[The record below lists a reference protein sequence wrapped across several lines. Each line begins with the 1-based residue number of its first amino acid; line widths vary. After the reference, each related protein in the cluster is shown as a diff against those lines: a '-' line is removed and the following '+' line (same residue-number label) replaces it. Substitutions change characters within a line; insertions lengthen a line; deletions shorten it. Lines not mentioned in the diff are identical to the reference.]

1 MSHEVKI
8 DGEVIEMTHTQYELL
23 KLFTTNPNVAL
34 SREMIIEHIWGYDYD
49 ADDRTIDAHIKLLRS
64 RLGKYKDNIKQ
75 LEKLG
80 TNLNM
85 KRNNLTIK
93 SLIYFIGF
101 SLVILLILWLTQ
113 VELLGVFYERYQLK
127 NIESVASSIDKNVDN
142 IELQLEN
149 YAYNNNMCIQYYKNN
164 EIKEY
169 NTKNPGC
176 LLSAKNSTI
185 VKVKKVLYYSNKD
198 RFVKLYAPGTG
209 TKSII
214 YLVRL
219 DDNNFIFLNTTL
231 EDINTASKILKRN
244 LVYILVIIM
253 LLSLLV
259 SIVLAKKINKPILNL
274 ISSAKELGKGNYNV
288 KFKKSNIA
296 ELDELADVLEVAAS
310 EMNKTEELRRDL
322 LANVSHD
329 LKTPLTMIKAYAE
342 KVRDLSYKDKEKRER
357 DLNVIIEEADRLNY
371 LVNDLLDMSKIEAGA
386 DTLKIEEYDLI
397 EDINT
402 IIKRYEIVKETESY
416 KFELDLPD
424 KAIIKADRSKINQVI
439 YNLINNAI
447 EHTGDDLVV
456 KIAVNKVKDCYVVKI
471 TDTGKGIAE
480 EDKKLVWNKY
490 YKTDKRHKRNVVG
503 SGIGLTIVKGIL
515 ESHNF
520 EYGIDS
526 KLNEYTTFYFKIKIA
541 KKVK

>member
-1 MSHEVKI
+1 
-8 DGEVIEMTHTQYELL
+8 
-23 KLFTTNPNVAL
+23 
-34 SREMIIEHIWGYDYD
+34 
-49 ADDRTIDAHIKLLRS
+49 
-64 RLGKYKDNIKQ
+64 
-75 LEKLG
+75 
-80 TNLNM
+80 M

-402 IIKRYEIVKETESY
+402 II
-416 KFELDLPD
+416 
-424 KAIIKADRSKINQVI
+424 
-439 YNLINNAI
+439 
-447 EHTGDDLVV
+447 
-456 KIAVNKVKDCYVVKI
+456 
-471 TDTGKGIAE
+471 
-480 EDKKLVWNKY
+480 
-490 YKTDKRHKRNVVG
+490 
-503 SGIGLTIVKGIL
+503 
-515 ESHNF
+515 
-520 EYGIDS
+520 
-526 KLNEYTTFYFKIKIA
+526 
-541 KKVK
+541 

>member
-1 MSHEVKI
+1 
-8 DGEVIEMTHTQYELL
+8 
-23 KLFTTNPNVAL
+23 
-34 SREMIIEHIWGYDYD
+34 
-49 ADDRTIDAHIKLLRS
+49 
-64 RLGKYKDNIKQ
+64 
-75 LEKLG
+75 
-80 TNLNM
+80 M
-85 KRNNLTIK
+85 KRKNLTIK

>member
-1 MSHEVKI
+1 
-8 DGEVIEMTHTQYELL
+8 
-23 KLFTTNPNVAL
+23 
-34 SREMIIEHIWGYDYD
+34 
-49 ADDRTIDAHIKLLRS
+49 
-64 RLGKYKDNIKQ
+64 
-75 LEKLG
+75 
-80 TNLNM
+80 M

-93 SLIYFIGF
+93 SLLYFICF
-101 SLVILLILWLTQ
+101 SIVILLILWLTQ
-113 VELLGVFYERYQLK
+113 VELLEVFYEKYQIN
-127 NIESVASSIDKNVDN
+127 NIESVASSIDKNPDD
-142 IELQLEN
+142 IEQNLEN
-149 YAYNNNMCIQYYKNN
+149 YAYSNDICIQYYKTN

-185 VKVKKVLYYSNKD
+185 TKVKKVLYYSNKEK
-198 RFVKLYAPGTG
+198 FIKLYAPGTG

-219 DDNNFIFLNTTL
+219 DENNFIFLNTTL
-231 EDINTASKILKRN
+231 EDINTTSKILKRN
-244 LVYILVIIM
+244 LIYIIIVIM
-253 LLSLLV
+253 LLSFLV

-274 ISSAKELGKGNYNV
+274 ISAAKELGKGNYNV
-288 KFKKSNIA
+288 EFKKSNIA

-342 KVRDLSYKDKEKRER
+342 KVRDLSYKDKEKREK

-371 LVNDLLDMSKIEAGA
+371 LVNDLLDMSKIESGT
-386 DTLKIEEYDLI
+386 DSLKIEEYDLI
-397 EDINT
+397 EEIKT
-402 IIKRYEIVKETESY
+402 IIKRYEIVKETENY

-424 KAIIKADRSKINQVI
+424 KAIISADRSKLNQVI
-439 YNLINNAI
+439 YNLVNNAI

-456 KIAVNKVKDCYVVKI
+456 KIGVTKNKDHYMVKI
-471 TDTGKGIAE
+471 TDTGKGISE

-526 KLNEYTTFYFKIKIA
+526 KLNEYTTFYFKIKFN

>member
-1 MSHEVKI
+1 
-8 DGEVIEMTHTQYELL
+8 
-23 KLFTTNPNVAL
+23 
-34 SREMIIEHIWGYDYD
+34 
-49 ADDRTIDAHIKLLRS
+49 
-64 RLGKYKDNIKQ
+64 
-75 LEKLG
+75 
-80 TNLNM
+80 M

-93 SLIYFIGF
+93 SLLYFICF
-101 SLVILLILWLTQ
+101 SIVILLILWLTQ
-113 VELLGVFYERYQLK
+113 VELLGVFYEKYQIK
-127 NIESVASSIDKNVDN
+127 NIESVAASIDKNVDN
-142 IELQLEN
+142 IEQQLEN
-149 YAYNNNMCIQYYKNN
+149 YAYNNNMCIQYYKTN

-176 LLSAKNSTI
+176 LLSVKNSTI
-185 VKVKKVLYYSNKD
+185 AKVKKVLYYSSQDK
-198 RFVKLYAPGTG
+198 FIKLYAPVTG

-219 DDNNFIFLNTTL
+219 DENNFIYLNTTL
-231 EDINTASKILKRN
+231 EDINTTSKILKRN
-244 LVYILVIIM
+244 LIYILIIIM
-253 LLSLLV
+253 ILSFLV
-259 SIVLAKKINKPILNL
+259 SVILAKKINKPILNL
-274 ISSAKELGKGNYNV
+274 IDSAKELGKGNYNV
-288 KFKKSNIA
+288 EFKKSNIA

-322 LANVSHD
+322 IANVSHD

-342 KVRDLSYKDKEKRER
+342 KVRDLSYKDKEKREK

-386 DTLKIEEYDLI
+386 DSLKLEEYDLI
-397 EDINT
+397 EDIKT
-402 IIKRYEIVKETESY
+402 IIKRYEIVKETENY

-424 KAIIKADRSKINQVI
+424 KAMITADRSKINQVI

-456 KIAVNKVKDCYVVKI
+456 KIAVIKNKDTYTVKI

-490 YKTDKRHKRNVVG
+490 YKTDKKHKRNVVG

-515 ESHNF
+515 ENHNF

>member
-1 MSHEVKI
+1 
-8 DGEVIEMTHTQYELL
+8 
-23 KLFTTNPNVAL
+23 
-34 SREMIIEHIWGYDYD
+34 
-49 ADDRTIDAHIKLLRS
+49 
-64 RLGKYKDNIKQ
+64 
-75 LEKLG
+75 
-80 TNLNM
+80 M

-93 SLIYFIGF
+93 SLLYFICF
-101 SLVILLILWLTQ
+101 SIVILLILWLTQ
-113 VELLGVFYERYQLK
+113 VELLEVFYEKYQIN
-127 NIESVASSIDKNVDN
+127 NIESVASSIDKNPDD
-142 IELQLEN
+142 IEQNLEN
-149 YAYNNNMCIQYYKNN
+149 YAYSNDICIQYYKTN

-185 VKVKKVLYYSNKD
+185 TKVKKVLYYSNKEK
-198 RFVKLYAPGTG
+198 FIKLYAPGTG

-219 DDNNFIFLNTTL
+219 DENNFIFLNTTL
-231 EDINTASKILKRN
+231 EDINTTSKILKRN
-244 LVYILVIIM
+244 LIYIIIVIM
-253 LLSLLV
+253 LLSFLV

-274 ISSAKELGKGNYNV
+274 ISAAKELGKGNYNV
-288 KFKKSNIA
+288 EFKKSNIA

-342 KVRDLSYKDKEKRER
+342 KVRDLSYKDKEKREK

-371 LVNDLLDMSKIEAGA
+371 LVNDLLDMSKIESGT
-386 DTLKIEEYDLI
+386 DSLKIEEYDLI
-397 EDINT
+397 EEIKT
-402 IIKRYEIVKETESY
+402 IIKRYEIVKETENY
-416 KFELDLPD
+416 KFELDLPN
-424 KAIIKADRSKINQVI
+424 KAIISADRSKLNQVI
-439 YNLINNAI
+439 YNLVNNAI

-456 KIAVNKVKDCYVVKI
+456 KIGVTKNKDHYMVKI
-471 TDTGKGIAE
+471 TDTGKGISE

-526 KLNEYTTFYFKIKIA
+526 KLNEYTTFYFKIKFN

>member
-1 MSHEVKI
+1 
-8 DGEVIEMTHTQYELL
+8 
-23 KLFTTNPNVAL
+23 
-34 SREMIIEHIWGYDYD
+34 
-49 ADDRTIDAHIKLLRS
+49 
-64 RLGKYKDNIKQ
+64 
-75 LEKLG
+75 
-80 TNLNM
+80 M

-93 SLIYFIGF
+93 SLLYFICF
-101 SLVILLILWLTQ
+101 SIVILLILWLTQ
-113 VELLGVFYERYQLK
+113 VELLGVFYEKYQIN
-127 NIESVASSIDKNVDN
+127 NIESVASSIDRNDLD
-142 IELQLEN
+142 IEQKLEN
-149 YAYNNNMCIQYYKNN
+149 YAYNNDICIQYYKTN

-176 LLSAKNSTI
+176 LLSTKNST
-185 VKVKKVLYYSNKD
+185 VAKVKKVLYYSNQEK
-198 RFVKLYAPGTG
+198 FIKLYAPVTG

-214 YLVRL
+214 YLVRI
-219 DDNNFIFLNTTL
+219 DENNFIYLNTTL
-231 EDINTASKILKRN
+231 EDINTTSKILKRN
-244 LVYILVIIM
+244 LIYIIIVIM
-253 LLSLLV
+253 LLSFLV
-259 SIVLAKKINKPILNL
+259 SVILAKKINKPILNL

-288 KFKKSNIA
+288 EFKKSNIA

-342 KVRDLSYKDKEKRER
+342 KVRDLSYKDKEKREK

-371 LVNDLLDMSKIEAGA
+371 LVNDLLDMSKIESGA
-386 DTLKIEEYDLI
+386 NSLTIEEYDLI
-397 EDINT
+397 EDIKT
-402 IIKRYEIVKETESY
+402 IIKRYEIVKETENY

-424 KAIIKADRSKINQVI
+424 KAIISADRSKINQVI

-456 KIAVNKVKDCYVVKI
+456 KIGVKKSKDSYTVKI

-526 KLNEYTTFYFKIKIA
+526 KINEYTTFYFKIKIS

>member
-1 MSHEVKI
+1 
-8 DGEVIEMTHTQYELL
+8 
-23 KLFTTNPNVAL
+23 
-34 SREMIIEHIWGYDYD
+34 
-49 ADDRTIDAHIKLLRS
+49 
-64 RLGKYKDNIKQ
+64 
-75 LEKLG
+75 
-80 TNLNM
+80 M
-85 KRNNLTIK
+85 KRNNLTVK
-93 SLIYFIGF
+93 SLLYFICF
-101 SLVILLILWLTQ
+101 SIVILLILWLTQ
-113 VELLGVFYERYQLK
+113 VELLEVFYERYQIN
-127 NIESVASSIDKNVDN
+127 NIESVASSIDKNQDD
-142 IELQLEN
+142 IEQNLEN
-149 YAYNNNMCIQYYKNN
+149 YAYNNGMCIQYYKTD

-176 LLSAKNSTI
+176 LLGVKNNTI
-185 VKVKKVLYYSNKD
+185 AKVKKVLYYSNQEK
-198 RFVKLYAPGTG
+198 FIKLYAPGTG

-214 YLVRL
+214 YLVKL
-219 DDNNFIFLNTTL
+219 DENNFIFLNTTL
-231 EDINTASKILKRN
+231 EDINTTSKILKRN
-244 LVYILVIIM
+244 LIYIIVVIM
-253 LLSLLV
+253 LLSFLV
-259 SIVLAKKINKPILNL
+259 SIILAKKINKPILNL

-288 KFKKSNIA
+288 EFKKSNIA

-322 LANVSHD
+322 IANVSHD

-342 KVRDLSYKDKEKRER
+342 KVRDLSYKDKEKREK

-371 LVNDLLDMSKIEAGA
+371 LVNDLLDMSKIESGT

-397 EDINT
+397 EEIKT
-402 IIKRYEIVKETESY
+402 IIKRYEIVKETENY

-424 KAIIKADRSKINQVI
+424 KAIINADRSKLNQVI
-439 YNLINNAI
+439 YNLVNNAI

-456 KIAVNKVKDCYVVKI
+456 KIAVIKNKDHYMIKI

-526 KLNEYTTFYFKIKIA
+526 KLNEYTTFYFKIKINKKA
-541 KKVK
+541 K

>member
-1 MSHEVKI
+1 
-8 DGEVIEMTHTQYELL
+8 
-23 KLFTTNPNVAL
+23 
-34 SREMIIEHIWGYDYD
+34 
-49 ADDRTIDAHIKLLRS
+49 
-64 RLGKYKDNIKQ
+64 
-75 LEKLG
+75 
-80 TNLNM
+80 M

-253 LLSLLV
+253 LLFLY
-259 SIVLAKKINKPILNL
+259 P
-274 ISSAKELGKGNYNV
+274 
-288 KFKKSNIA
+288 
-296 ELDELADVLEVAAS
+296 
-310 EMNKTEELRRDL
+310 
-322 LANVSHD
+322 
-329 LKTPLTMIKAYAE
+329 
-342 KVRDLSYKDKEKRER
+342 
-357 DLNVIIEEADRLNY
+357 
-371 LVNDLLDMSKIEAGA
+371 
-386 DTLKIEEYDLI
+386 
-397 EDINT
+397 
-402 IIKRYEIVKETESY
+402 
-416 KFELDLPD
+416 
-424 KAIIKADRSKINQVI
+424 
-439 YNLINNAI
+439 
-447 EHTGDDLVV
+447 
-456 KIAVNKVKDCYVVKI
+456 
-471 TDTGKGIAE
+471 
-480 EDKKLVWNKY
+480 
-490 YKTDKRHKRNVVG
+490 
-503 SGIGLTIVKGIL
+503 
-515 ESHNF
+515 
-520 EYGIDS
+520 
-526 KLNEYTTFYFKIKIA
+526 
-541 KKVK
+541 

>member
-1 MSHEVKI
+1 
-8 DGEVIEMTHTQYELL
+8 
-23 KLFTTNPNVAL
+23 
-34 SREMIIEHIWGYDYD
+34 
-49 ADDRTIDAHIKLLRS
+49 
-64 RLGKYKDNIKQ
+64 
-75 LEKLG
+75 
-80 TNLNM
+80 M

-93 SLIYFIGF
+93 SLLYFICF
-101 SLVILLILWLTQ
+101 SVVILLILWLTQ
-113 VELLGVFYERYQLK
+113 IELLGVFYERYQIK
-127 NIESVASSIDKNVDN
+127 NIESIASSIDRNQED
-142 IELQLEN
+142 IESNLEN
-149 YAYNNNMCIQYYKNN
+149 YAYNNNICIQYYKTD

-169 NTKNPGC
+169 NIKTPGC
-176 LLSAKNSTI
+176 LLGAKNAT
-185 VKVKKVLYYSNKD
+185 VAKAKRMLYYSNQEKSI
-198 RFVKLYAPGTG
+198 KLYAPGTG

-219 DDNNFIFLNTTL
+219 NDDNFIFLNTPL
-231 EDINTASKILKRN
+231 EDINTTSKILKRN
-244 LVYILVIIM
+244 LIYIIVVIM
-253 LLSLLV
+253 LLSFLV
-259 SIVLAKKINKPILNL
+259 SIILAKKINKPILNL

-288 KFKKSNIA
+288 EFKKSNIA

-322 LANVSHD
+322 IANVSHD

-342 KVRDLSYKDKEKRER
+342 KVRDLSYKDKEKREK

-371 LVNDLLDMSKIEAGA
+371 LVNDLLDMSKIESGT
-386 DTLKIEEYDLI
+386 DSLKIEEYDLI
-397 EDINT
+397 EEIKT
-402 IIKRYEIVKETESY
+402 IIKRYEIVKETENY

-424 KAIIKADRSKINQVI
+424 KVIINADRSKLNQVI
-439 YNLINNAI
+439 YNLVNNAI

-456 KIAVNKVKDCYVVKI
+456 KIAVIKNKDHYMIKI

-526 KLNEYTTFYFKIKIA
+526 KLNEYTTFYFKIKINKKA
-541 KKVK
+541 K